1 MIDSL
6 LNYKLQPLEKYQVVK
21 MKQTIN
27 KGFSV
32 SNFPRT
38 RLRRNRMSDFSR
50 KLVAENNL
58 SINDLIYPIFVTYG
72 SNTKEEI
79 ESMPGIYRFSLDLLP
94 KEIERISSLEIPAIA
109 LFPKIE
115 KSLKNPNGSE
125 ALNKNN
131 LICKAIKIS
140 KKVNSNLGV
149 ICDVALDPFTDHG
162 HDGIIFNNQIDND
175 KTLEILCN
183 QALIQAE
190 AGCDIIA
197 PSDMMDG
204 RVGFIRDTLDNHGFI
219 NVQIMSYAVKY
230 ASAFYGPFRD
240 AVGSTLN
247 LSNKSKK
254 SYQMDPAN
262 SDEAIRE
269 IALDINEGAD
279 MFIVKPGMPYL
290 DIIYKIKQEFKIPL
304 YAYQVSGEYS
314 MIKGAIDNGWFDEQ
328 KIIFESLIAFKRAGC
343 NGIITYFAPY
353 VANLLKGQ
361 NS

>member
-1 MIDSL
+1 
-6 LNYKLQPLEKYQVVK
+6 
-21 MKQTIN
+21 MKEDKN
-27 KGFSV
+27 KIFSV

-38 RLRRNRMSDFSR
+38 RLRRNRMTPFSR
-50 KLVAENNL
+50 RLVKENSL

-72 SNTKEEI
+72 SNVKEEI
-79 ESMPGIYRFSLDLLP
+79 KSMPGIYRFSLDLLAN
-94 KEIERISSLEIPAIA
+94 EIERISSLDIPAIA

-115 KSLKNPNGSE
+115 QSLKDPNGSE

-131 LICKAIKIS
+131 LVCNAIKIS
-140 KKVNSNLGV
+140 KKVNNELGI

-162 HDGIIFNNQIDND
+162 HDGVIINDQIDND
-175 KTLEILCN
+175 KTLEILCD

-204 RVGFIRDTLDNHGFI
+204 RVGLIRDKLDSHGFT

-240 AVGSTLN
+240 AVGSTVN
-247 LSNKSKK
+247 FSNKSKE

-262 SDEAIRE
+262 SDESLRE
-269 IALDINEGAD
+269 VSLDINEGAD

-314 MIKGAIDNGWFDEQ
+314 MIKAAIDNGWFDEQ

-343 NGIITYFAPY
+343 SGIITYFAPY
-353 VANLLKGQ
+353 VAKLLKGHQ
-361 NS
+361 